1 MAATAAVGVVLLN
14 AGLSFVAP
22 GTLAPRLSDAAT
34 LTHIEG
40 AAAPSSASA
49 AGVPVMSMALLA
61 TAAAGMLAHRASKV
75 ARKALHGR
83 KFAYSLQKDAYAD
96 LEFLNDVGRL
106 ARTGKVDKSMCV
118 NDKCT
123 CVLQ

>member
-22 GTLAPRLSDAAT
+22 GTLAPRLGEATT
-34 LTHIEG
+34 LTHMEE

-49 AGVPVMSMALLA
+49 GGVPVMSMAVLA
-61 TAAAGMLAHRASKV
+61 TAAAGMLARRASKV
-75 ARKALHGR
+75 ARKALYGI
-83 KFAYSLQKDAYAD
+83 KFPYSLQKDAYAD

-106 ARTGKVDKSMCV
+106 AGTSKTETEM
-118 NDKCT
+118 
-123 CVLQ
+123 